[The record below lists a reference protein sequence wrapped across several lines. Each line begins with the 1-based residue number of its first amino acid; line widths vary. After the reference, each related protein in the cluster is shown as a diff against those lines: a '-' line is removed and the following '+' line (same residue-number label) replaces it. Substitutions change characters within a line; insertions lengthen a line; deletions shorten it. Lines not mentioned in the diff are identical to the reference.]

1 MSIAKINDCHYTDGG
16 VLIQVPI
23 KQAILDGCD
32 EIDIIILNKEGN
44 NWTIEHI
51 RNFFHYQ
58 IKLLLLMMNKLMD
71 HQIDLGYLSHHANKL
86 VKLNFHYTTK
96 RLTNNYF
103 HVCSNCDSKRFAQ
116 KKGVE
121 KKQIWNVSASSDLPI
136 GRL

>member
-1 MSIAKINDCHYTDGG
+1 MFLEEKN
-16 VLIQVPI
+16 I
-23 KQAILDGCD
+23 KTRHVRKSKSGKEHTYFREKHIVILRCD
-32 EIDIIILNKEGN
+32 SCKTAFERPRGS
-44 NWTIEHI
+44 
-51 RNFFHYQ
+51 
-58 IKLLLLMMNKLMD
+58 MD
-71 HQIDLGYLSHHANKL
+71 P
-86 VKLNFHYTTK
+86 K